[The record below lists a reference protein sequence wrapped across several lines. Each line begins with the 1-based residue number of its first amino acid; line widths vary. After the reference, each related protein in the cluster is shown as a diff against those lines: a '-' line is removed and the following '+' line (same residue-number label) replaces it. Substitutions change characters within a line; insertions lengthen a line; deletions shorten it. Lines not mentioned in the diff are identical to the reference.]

1 MQKVARNPCNKQLL
15 VTRMKKVTPNSQN
28 KLQLAT
34 RYLEHR
40 IL

>member
-1 MQKVARNPCNKQLL
+1 MQKVTPNPCNKQLL